1 MTFCVKR
8 NIILVQINEDHHFSD
23 LDYLYIVEETYKLDP
38 EFFMTYIYPE
48 MMSWKK
54 SKFISVN
61 DVKEKIKT
69 LVDKLSEESGI

>member
-1 MTFCVKR
+1 
-8 NIILVQINEDHHFSD
+8 
-23 LDYLYIVEETYKLDP
+23 
-38 EFFMTYIYPE
+38 
-48 MMSWKK
+48 MMSGKK